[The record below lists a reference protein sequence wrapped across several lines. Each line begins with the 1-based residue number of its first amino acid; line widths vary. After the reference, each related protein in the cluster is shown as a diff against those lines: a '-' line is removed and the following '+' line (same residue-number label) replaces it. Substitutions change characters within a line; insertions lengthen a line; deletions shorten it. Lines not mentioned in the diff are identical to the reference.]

1 MSTFHS
7 VSAAGSDLIGSCLT
21 TTALPLQMKTLMR
34 KAKSLPAHVVSRKH
48 RRKQISLGFCNEKTE
63 GEKLIT
69 SCFFLNLDK
78 KKQTAAITSSCLFL
92 FCLGPQLQLT
102 FCGLLKH
109 LNAAAVVTSYTGR
122 RFRVHVMTQ
131 LSLGCIHV
139 YFVSLHRLYLSSSCM
154 RQIHL
159 WARNPLHIMQHS
171 PLSAPCLISIFY
183 KTIGMLRARFQQRGG
198 CHNSNLILP
207 TEWGHSRKQVNVHV
221 AFLTTDSTEFA
232 LCIFSACGFSFT
244 DVSQLSSGL
253 DTQMQA
259 DKTSIP
265 ARAHMWR
272 KKRLKIEKKKKKTVR
287 LNYKQPSD

>member
-1 MSTFHS
+1 MKKRRERNS
-7 VSAAGSDLIGSCLT
+7 
-21 TTALPLQMKTLMR
+21 LQ
-34 KAKSLPAHVVSRKH
+34 AV
-48 RRKQISLGFCNEKTE
+48 
-63 GEKLIT
+63 
-69 SCFFLNLDK
+69 FFSQFRQ

-109 LNAAAVVTSYTGR
+109 LNASAVVTSYTGR
-122 RFRVHVMTQ
+122 WFRVHVMTQ

-139 YFVSLHRLYLSSSCM
+139 FFVSLHRLYLSSSCM

-159 WARNPLHIMQHS
+159 WACDPLHIMQHS
-171 PLSAPCLISIFY
+171 PLSAWCLISIFY
-183 KTIGMLRARFQQRGG
+183 KTIGMLRACFQQRGG

-207 TEWGHSRKQVNVHV
+207 TEWGHSHKQVNVHV
-221 AFLTTDSTEFA
+221 AFLTPDSTEFA

-244 DVSQLSSGL
+244 DVSRLSSEL

-265 ARAHMWR
+265 ARAYMWR
-272 KKRLKIEKKKKKTVR
+272 KKWLKIEKRRKKTVC